1 MNFDELLDQIRA
13 GGSSRVFWRQVDT
26 QLRDFFRAR
35 FDKPTTDELV
45 QRATVVVWRKLASY
59 QQTAPDSF
67 VRWLRVIAAN
77 EARAHLREKDRA
89 AGRRAKLDE
98 QPSPPK
104 PTSPFTWLHRHERLE
119 LVKRLAAS
127 LTRGQRDALQFE
139 DARALAE
146 ARGLDVDAARMRRH
160 RALQRL
166 ADLAR
171 ELSTSWRVRVVTRS

>member
-1 MNFDELLDQIRA
+1 MNFDELLHQMRA

-35 FDKPTTDELV
+35 RFDKPTADELV
-45 QRATVVVWRKLASY
+45 QRATVVVWRKLARY
-59 QQTAPDSF
+59 EQTAPDSF
-67 VRWLRVIAAN
+67 VRWLRVIAAK

-104 PTSPFTWLHRHERLE
+104 PASPFTWLRRHERLE

-127 LTRGQRDALQFE
+127 LTSGQRDALQFE

-146 ARGLDVDAARMRRH
+146 ARGLDIDAARMRRH

-166 ADLAR
+166 AELA
-171 ELSTSWRVRVVTRS
+171 TSWRVRVVTRS